1 MKGMEEFLSVCMQDQ
16 HQCRIQFN
24 VMLFQ
29 EKAKSLYE
37 DLKNGEESEVASFNV
52 SHIWFHRFKARANIH
67 KVNVSGKAE
76 IVDLVAAS
84 EIPETEIG

>member
-1 MKGMEEFLSVCMQDQ
+1 MKGMEEFLRVCMQDQ

-76 IVDLVAAS
+76 IVDMVAAS

>member
-1 MKGMEEFLSVCMQDQ
+1 MEKMEKLLSAWMQDQ
-16 HQCRIQFN
+16 HQSWVPLSLILIQK
-24 VMLFQ
+24 
-29 EKAKSLYE
+29 KAKSLYE

-76 IVDLVAAS
+76 IVDMVAAS